1 MMDRR
6 IRTRGLVAALLGA
19 AVVGSAL
26 MASPGSSGG
35 RQVTASLTPGVV
47 SRLAGVSGPLTTA
60 QCESLFQLACYGV
73 AQIQTAYDVAPLFRR
88 GVTGRGQTIAIIDA
102 FGSPTI
108 ASDLAQFDADY
119 GLPAPPSLTIV
130 QPAGKVQ
137 PFDGTNPTMVAWAG
151 ETTLDVEWAHAMA
164 PGASLLLLETPV
176 AQTEGLNGLAQ
187 IDQAANYAINNHRA
201 QVISESFNANEAT
214 LGGQHALAP
223 VQTAI
228 PNAASHGVTI
238 VAATGDNG
246 ATSAT
251 NTAGTTLS
259 TRQVINWPA
268 SDPLVTAVG
277 GTELHLDAN
286 GVRTSPD
293 TVWNDGGNSHL
304 DQLFFGNPG
313 PEALASGG
321 GKSTIYPRPKF
332 QDPETRVVG
341 RARGIP
347 DVAMSAGCNG
357 AVIVYESYPGIQP
370 GWYITCGTSESAPLF
385 AGIVA
390 LAAQEAGHGLGAIN
404 PALYSLRHKRNSGIR
419 DVTTGNNTVSF
430 HQSGVL
436 VTVHGFTAAS
446 GYDLASGLGTVDA
459 AQFVPQLAQAAS
471 KHTRDQGQNQSQN
484 QNRN

>member
-1 MMDRR
+1 
-6 IRTRGLVAALLGA
+6 
-19 AVVGSAL
+19 
-26 MASPGSSGG
+26 
-35 RQVTASLTPGVV
+35 
-47 SRLAGVSGPLTTA
+47 
-60 QCESLFQLACYGV
+60 V

-88 GVTGRGQTIAIIDA
+88 GVTGHGETIAIIDA

-108 ASDLAQFDADY
+108 AADLAQFDAGY
-119 GLPAPPSLTIV
+119 GLSAPPNLTIV
-130 QPAGKVQ
+130 QPAGKV
-137 PFDGTNPTMVAWAG
+137 PAFDGTNPTMIAWAG
-151 ETTLDVEWAHAMA
+151 ETTLDVEWAHAVA

-187 IDQAANYAINNHRA
+187 IDQAANYAISNHRA

-214 LGGQHALAP
+214 LGGVHALAP

-228 PNAASHGVTI
+228 PNAASQGVTI

-259 TRQVINWPA
+259 TRPVVNWPA

-277 GTELHLDAN
+277 GTELHLDAT
-286 GVRTSPD
+286 GRRTAPD

-321 GKSTIYPRPKF
+321 GKSTLYSRPSF
-332 QDPETRVVG
+332 QNPENRVVG
-341 RARGIP
+341 RARGLP
-347 DVAMSAGCNG
+347 DVAMSAGCDG

-404 PALYSLRHKRNSGIR
+404 PALYSLPHKRDGGIT

-430 HQSGVL
+430 HQSGAL
-436 VTVHGFTAAS
+436 VTVHGFAAGR
-446 GYDLASGLGTVDA
+446 GYDLASGLGTIDA
-459 AQFVPQLAQAAS
+459 ARFVPELAQAAS
-471 KHTRDQGQNQSQN
+471 KHNQKKNQN
-484 QNRN
+484 QN